1 MSSARTARRPARRS
15 GAARARRGPSPA
27 LIGAIAVL
35 VLFAGVVGFGVY
47 RAARDSGGGVAVPSG
62 ATASGVSVG
71 RSDAPA
77 TVDVYL
83 DFQCPACRA
92 YEQQS
97 GHTLDELVA
106 SGAARVVYHPVAYL
120 DRFSS
125 TRYSSRSSAASGC
138 AAEAGVFPQYAQ
150 LLFANQPPEGAAG
163 LPEEQL
169 ITLGAQAGAGPGF
182 GECVSSDRYAGWTSA
197 LTDEASR
204 SGINATPTVLVNGR
218 EIERSV
224 AALRAAVEGAS

>member
-1 MSSARTARRPARRS
+1 
-15 GAARARRGPSPA
+15 
-27 LIGAIAVL
+27 VL

-138 AAEAGVFPQYAQ
+138 AAEAGVFPQYAE
-150 LLFANQPPEGAAG
+150 LLYANQPPEGGDG
-163 LPEEQL
+163 LPEQQL
-169 ITLGAQAGAGPGF
+169 IALGEQAGAGPDF
-182 GECVSSDRYAGWTSA
+182 AACVSSDRHAGWTAA

-204 SGINATPTVLVNGR
+204 AGVDSTPTITVNGR
-218 EIERSV
+218 EIGRTD
-224 AALRAAVEGAS
+224 AALRAAVDAAS

>member
-1 MSSARTARRPARRS
+1 MPPAGRSAKARRRTV
-15 GAARARRGPSPA
+15 AARNGPSPA
-27 LIGAIAVL
+27 LRGAVTVL

-47 RAARDSGGGVAVPSG
+47 RASGDAGGDDVAVPPG
-62 ATASGVSVG
+62 ATASGVPIG
-71 RSDAPA
+71 RNDAPV

-97 GHTLDELVA
+97 GGTLEELVV

-138 AAEAGVFPQYAQ
+138 AAEAGVFPRYVE
-150 LLFANQPPEGAAG
+150 LLFAHQPPEGGDG
-163 LPEEQL
+163 LTEERL
-169 ITLGAQAGAGPGF
+169 VALGEQAGAGPGF
-182 GECVSSDRYAGWTSA
+182 AGCVASDRYAGWTA
-197 LTDEASR
+197 AMTEEASR
-204 SGINATPTVLVNGR
+204 AGINATPTVLVDGR
-218 EIERSV
+218 EVERTD
-224 AALRAAVEGAS
+224 AALRAAVSAAS